1 MEKVNEIATIAPTV
15 LDLESNFAN
24 NIITKYALTTITSKK
39 DIDYKSVKKEA
50 VENIEALEPKDGLQ
64 VMLSAQMN
72 SVHALQQNMM
82 LYANAATNSDVAQ
95 KYVNIVTKLS
105 NVFIQQANLIQKLKG
120 DMERKIVIEH
130 VHVHSGAQAVVGS
143 VHTSTPHRGNKK

>member
-1 MEKVNEIATIAPTV
+1 MEKVNEIVTIAPTV

-50 VENIEALEPKDGLQ
+50 VENIEALEPEDGLQ

-105 NVFIQQANLIQKLKG
+105 NVFIQ
-120 DMERKIVIEH
+120 
-130 VHVHSGAQAVVGS
+130 
-143 VHTSTPHRGNKK
+143 